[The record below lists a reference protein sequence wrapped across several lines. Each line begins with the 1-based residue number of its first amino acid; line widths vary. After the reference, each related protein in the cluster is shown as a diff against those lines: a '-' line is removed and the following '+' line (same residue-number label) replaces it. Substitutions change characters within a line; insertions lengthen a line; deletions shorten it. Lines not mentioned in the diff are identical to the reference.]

1 MPKKVFKNSGVT
13 EKYNPLIPFELSV
26 PHSTNDEKLLGCR
39 FNWNLF
45 FPFFFYTLSFRI
57 LFFLTYKWF
66 EGVLD
71 WKTFVSGIIVY
82 VLNCYKNKQRLGCSL
97 PITQNV

>member
-1 MPKKVFKNSGVT
+1 MPRKVFRNSGVT

-45 FPFFFYTLSFRI
+45 FLFFFFFSPFVFSSFKLI
-57 LFFLTYKWF
+57 SDLKAYWTEK
-66 EGVLD
+66 
-71 WKTFVSGIIVY
+71 
-82 VLNCYKNKQRLGCSL
+82 RLCL
-97 PITQNV
+97 A